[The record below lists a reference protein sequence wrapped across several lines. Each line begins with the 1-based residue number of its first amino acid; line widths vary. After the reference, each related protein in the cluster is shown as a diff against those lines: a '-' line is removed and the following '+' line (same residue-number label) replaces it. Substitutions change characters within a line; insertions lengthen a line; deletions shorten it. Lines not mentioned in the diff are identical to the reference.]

1 MSASYQIAVVAA
13 GGLAV
18 SLWLSWL
25 GRRARHCHGL
35 GVGSTLSLD
44 GVTLRS
50 QRLRL
55 AGRPDRLVKTGGC
68 IIPEE
73 WKSSRRLRP
82 WHRAQVGVYLALI
95 EEQFGTRPPYGV
107 VVTGDGRRHVIENT
121 AGLRAWVLSLAAEI
135 RAARANASE
144 PIAVEPVIGQC
155 EPCGMRPHC
164 RQARS

>member
-1 MSASYQIAVVAA
+1 M
-13 GGLAV
+13 
-18 SLWLSWL
+18 
-25 GRRARHCHGL
+25 RHRQGL
-35 GVGSTLSLD
+35 GAGSTLSLD
-44 GVTLRS
+44 RVTLRS
-50 QRLRL
+50 TRLGL
-55 AGRPDRLVKTGGC
+55 AGRPDRLVKPGGT

-73 WKSSRRLRP
+73 WKSARRLRP

-121 AGLRAWVLSLAAEI
+121 AELRAWVLSLAAGI
-135 RAARANASE
+135 RAARMKASQ

-155 EPCGMRPHC
+155 PPCGMRPHC